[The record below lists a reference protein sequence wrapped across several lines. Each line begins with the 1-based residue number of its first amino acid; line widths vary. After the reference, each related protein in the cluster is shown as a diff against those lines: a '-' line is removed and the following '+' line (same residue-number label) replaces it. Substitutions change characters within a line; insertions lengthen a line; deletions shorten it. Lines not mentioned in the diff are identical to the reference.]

1 MSDATDEERVSLEE
15 TLVKI
20 ISVKEL
26 PDQVLNIFWQ
36 TAEQQ
41 EDQNKKLI
49 AIRLLTVIARYIF
62 TNLIF

>member
-1 MSDATDEERVSLEE
+1 MSDATGEELVSLEE

-26 PDQVLNIFWQ
+26 SDEILNIFWQ

-41 EDQNKKLI
+41 ENREQKLI
-49 AIRLLTVIARYIF
+49 AIRLLSIIAK
-62 TNLIF
+62 